1 VQSLLEQYGSP
12 SPPHVPEA
20 LRHEPLS
27 QTPELDDDV
36 PQFEPA
42 ATHLPLT
49 QQPSPAQTL
58 P

>member
-1 VQSLLEQYGSP
+1 VQSEPQYP
-12 SPPHVPEA
+12 SPRPPQDPEA

-27 QTPELDDDV
+27 HTPPLDEV